1 MLQLNVRDETSPL
14 KAVVL
19 GIANSPGPIPKP
31 EEAYDPKSLEHIL
44 AGTYPRE
51 EDMIGEMEAFN
62 SVLRK
67 HGVKVFRPEILENC
81 NQIFSRDI
89 AFVIE
94 DKLIKANILPEREKE
109 FEAIIHVLDVIDPD
123 KILIPPE
130 PVHIEGGDVMPWKDY
145 IFVGTYRGD
154 DYSDYI
160 TARTNTEAVAY
171 LKEAFPHKKVKS
183 FDLRK
188 SNTDPRQNA
197 LHLDCCFQPI
207 GRDKAILHKNGFLV
221 EEEYEWLL
229 NYFGKD
235 SVFEIDSEEMYQMFS
250 NVFSI
255 SSEVIVSE
263 RSFTR
268 LNNWLRDQGF
278 TVEEVPYQEIGKQE
292 GLLRCSTLPLIRE

>member
-67 HGVKVFRPEILENC
+67 HGVKVFRPELLENC

-109 FEAIIHVLDVIDPD
+109 FEAIIHVLDV
-123 KILIPPE
+123 
-130 PVHIEGGDVMPWKDY
+130 
-145 IFVGTYRGD
+145 
-154 DYSDYI
+154 
-160 TARTNTEAVAY
+160 
-171 LKEAFPHKKVKS
+171 
-183 FDLRK
+183 
-188 SNTDPRQNA
+188 
-197 LHLDCCFQPI
+197 
-207 GRDKAILHKNGFLV
+207 
-221 EEEYEWLL
+221 
-229 NYFGKD
+229 
-235 SVFEIDSEEMYQMFS
+235 
-250 NVFSI
+250 
-255 SSEVIVSE
+255 
-263 RSFTR
+263 
-268 LNNWLRDQGF
+268 
-278 TVEEVPYQEIGKQE
+278 
-292 GLLRCSTLPLIRE
+292 